1 MPRTG
6 VTGLSSTEDG
16 KEGGEGEHTEGLG
29 AMVVVV
35 VLATVVTT
43 RGDELEATVVT
54 LGLLLRTALLPVG
67 EAETIR
73 AVLT

>member
-35 VLATVVTT
+35 LATVVTT
-43 RGDELEATVVT
+43 RGEELEATVVT